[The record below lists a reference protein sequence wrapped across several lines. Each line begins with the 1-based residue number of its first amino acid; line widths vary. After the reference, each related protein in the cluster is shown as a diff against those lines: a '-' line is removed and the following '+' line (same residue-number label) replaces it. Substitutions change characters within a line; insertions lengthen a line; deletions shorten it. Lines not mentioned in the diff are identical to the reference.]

1 MRLTPSHVELIR
13 STAKQVLGEDAQV
26 ILFGSRVNDQD
37 KGGDVDLL
45 VSVPHTVTDPAVL
58 SARMAS
64 RISRAMGGRKVDV
77 ILQAPNL
84 QVQAIHQVARQT
96 GIVL

>member
-1 MRLTPSHVELIR
+1 MRLMPSHVELIR
-13 STAKQVLGEDAQV
+13 RTAKQVLGEDAQV

-45 VSVPHTVTDPAVL
+45 VSVPHTVTEPAVL

-77 ILQAPNL
+77 ILQAPDL
-84 QVQAIHQVARQT
+84 QLQAIHQVARQT